1 MGWSALPIVLA
12 WPGVA
17 VAAQAEVPAATPAP
31 SPTPAEPN
39 VNFSADQVTY
49 DSEADIITAQGR
61 VRLDRDGNYV
71 AADQIVWT
79 RKTGAVVATGNVVV
93 VNPQGDKLIGE
104 KVTLTDSLR
113 DGTIENLL
121 VVLDTG
127 GRIAAT
133 RGTRVNGV
141 TTLEN
146 AVYSPCPVTTPAGCP
161 KNPSW
166 KIVAAKVVQDP
177 TTHRIRFQGG
187 RLSLFGVT
195 LPLLPVF
202 SVGTGANG
210 DGTSG
215 AMVPDIAFSNSNGLE
230 LSTPYYWRF
239 ASNRDFTLTPHIYSK
254 TLPAIEGKYRNL
266 NPLGAFQLGAFLTY
280 GRIDNADIDGTTIS
294 RHNAIRGYFEG
305 NGKFQLTPYWSIT
318 SSLRA
323 ATDKTVTRRYD
334 ISRDDVLRNF
344 IDAERITPNS
354 YISIA
359 GWAFQGLRVDDVQ
372 KRIPIVLPAIDARF
386 ILPITPLG
394 GKVQVQGNSLAI
406 LRIDGQDTQRAFA
419 SARWDL
425 RKLTRMGQ
433 ELTLTA
439 FARGDVY
446 HTDDSAK
453 TSVAAYAGRDG
464 WHFRGIGALAADMR
478 WPFIGPA
485 LGGTQRITPR
495 VQIVLTPP
503 TPNLSIPNEDAR
515 SVDLEDSNLFAL
527 NRFPGYDRWEDGSRI
542 TYGIEYTLDR
552 PNVSIDT
559 IIGQSYRLTRA
570 TSIFPDGT
578 GLTDR
583 WSDVVGRTRVRF
595 GRFID
600 LTHRF
605 RIDKDNFA
613 PRRNELDLTIGSEQT
628 YAQIGYLRLNRNIT
642 STVEDLRDKEELR
655 LAARVKFAHYW
666 SIFGATV
673 IDLTD
678 AREDP
683 LSIADGYQPVR
694 HRLGISYEDECLD
707 LGLSWKRDYERI
719 GDFRK
724 GSTFALRIAFKGL
737 GR

>member
-17 VAAQAEVPAATPAP
+17 VAAQAQTPTVT
-31 SPTPAEPN
+31 PTPSLAEPN

-146 AVYSPCPVTTPAGCP
+146 AVYSPCPVTTPSGCP

-202 SVGTGANG
+202 SVGIGANG

-527 NRFPGYDRWEDGSRI
+527 SRFPGYDRWEDGSRI